1 MVTTFSAFLAETHDY
16 LCGMEGGG
24 RREGGESEGVRD
36 SLLFAET
43 HDYLCIGQKH
53 TPILPSEF

>member
-16 LCGMEGGG
+16 LCGMEGGV

-43 HDYLCIGQKH
+43 HDYLCVGQKH
-53 TPILPSEF
+53 TQ